1 MKYPENYVA
10 YLVEFHATRDFFECH
25 ELLEAY
31 WKEHPADE
39 QALIWVGLI
48 QLAVGQY
55 HERRGNLAG
64 AAKMYEQ
71 ALGKLTVEALDSL
84 GLDGAAAIIELEA
97 ALSRSKQLEDA
108 PSPAYKDMNLVVV
121 DAQLQ
126 LLCEQECAERGVA
139 QSKWGL
145 PSDRT
150 DEALIHRHTL
160 RDRSDVIAAREEAI
174 AARKKKPSTH
184 NR

>member
-1 MKYPENYVA
+1 MKYPDHYVS

-25 ELLEAY
+25 ELLEEY

-39 QALIWVGLI
+39 RALIWVGLI

-64 AAKMYEQ
+64 AAKMYAQ
-71 ALGKLTVEALDSL
+71 ALGKLTAESLDSL
-84 GLDGAAAIIELEA
+84 GLDGAKAVVELEA
-97 ALSRSKQLEDA
+97 ALARAEKLEDA
-108 PSPAYKDMNLVVV
+108 ISSAYKDINLVIV

-126 LLCEQECAERGVA
+126 VLCEQECAERGLA

-145 PSDRT
+145 PSEMA

-160 RDRSDVIAAREEAI
+160 RDRSDVIAARAEAI